1 MNNLAICFIDIFGVL
16 EILKDF
22 YNTNLIKYENE
33 ICK

>member
-1 MNNLAICFIDIFGVL
+1 MNNLYICFIDIFRVL